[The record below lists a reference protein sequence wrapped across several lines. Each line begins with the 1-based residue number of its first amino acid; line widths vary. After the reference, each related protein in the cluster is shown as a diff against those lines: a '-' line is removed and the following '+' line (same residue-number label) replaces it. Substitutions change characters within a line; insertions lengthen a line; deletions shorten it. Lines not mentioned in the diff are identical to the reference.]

1 MDAESVQ
8 IIGDLYVN
16 LVRARGE
23 ILRLKAEIE
32 RLRKDHPSETK
43 AEA

>member
-32 RLRKDHPSETK
+32 RLQKQQAEAK
-43 AEA
+43 AEV